1 MTSYATSADGTRI
14 AFERLGEGAPVIVV
28 GGILCDRQTTHPL
41 AERLAEHL
49 TVFNFDR
56 RGRGES
62 GDTAPYAVEREIED
76 LGALIAEAGGTAAVY
91 GHSSGACLALEAAA
105 GGLPIAKLV
114 LHEPPYGPGDEKSR
128 QEARESA
135 EQVLAPLAEDR
146 RGDAINLFLSAAG
159 LPPEMAEGASK
170 DPKTLALA
178 PTMAYDYEVVGD
190 VSRGGAVPEELVRAL
205 TMPTLV
211 ISGSASPGFFQE
223 TAARI
228 AELLPNGAHVVLEG
242 QDHGASA
249 DAVGPVVAEFVA

>member
-1 MTSYATSADGTRI
+1 M
-14 AFERLGEGAPVIVV
+14 
-28 GGILCDRQTTHPL
+28 
-41 AERLAEHL
+41 
-49 TVFNFDR
+49 
-56 RGRGES
+56 
-62 GDTAPYAVEREIED
+62 
-76 LGALIAEAGGTAAVY
+76 
-91 GHSSGACLALEAAA
+91 
-105 GGLPIAKLV
+105 
-114 LHEPPYGPGDEKSR
+114 
-128 QEARESA
+128 
-135 EQVLAPLAEDR
+135 APLAEDR

-178 PTMAYDYEVVGD
+178 PMMAYDYEVVGD